1 MANPFDQFDAPA
13 AAAPNPFDQFDAT
26 AKAPEKPFIQ
36 RLTENI
42 SDIPR
47 QVGLTARYGLEGAG
61 DVLDTAASPFRAGLN
76 AVLPNSMQ
84 IQPGA
89 GRNLANM
96 IGLPQPQNSTERIVG
111 DASRLMAGSA
121 IPIGAASKFSS
132 IASGPTQEI
141 AQAFAANPLAQTA
154 SAAGAGTAGGYTRE
168 AGGGDLAQLA
178 ASFAGGVAAP
188 MALNKMQQAG
198 SVLNRLAQGVG
209 TSQAAQASQIDSQ
222 INNALKGSGITLA
235 DLPSSMQDGIRSD
248 VQNALKTGGTLS
260 PDALK
265 RLADYRLTG
274 TTPNVGTLTLD
285 PALVTQV
292 KNLSKLGVNSKDVA
306 AQTLAQTENAN
317 NRQLISGLN
326 DLGAANAKG
335 EYAAGQ
341 GLVDSLGKYADT
353 NKKNIS
359 NLYNAAK
366 TADGRSASLDPSYF
380 SNSANNLLDQNLK
393 GAFVPDNI
401 RTMMNDFATGKIP
414 LNIHTAEQFK
424 TIVGNAQRGASDG
437 NVRAALGHIREA
449 LDNTPLMGDTIN
461 PAQVNGGNQLK
472 TVGGVS
478 GELRSDV
485 GQSTLDAF
493 NAARSANRRFM
504 QEVESNPAL
513 SAAMDDAAPDKFF
526 RKFVVSGPARD
537 LQSMLNIV
545 GQDPAARASVKAD
558 VLGYIKSKA
567 LSGASDEVGNLSQSG
582 LRKALNEIGDEKLSM
597 LFSKDEINQLKA
609 ISRVAS
615 YEQFQPKGSAVNNSN
630 TAGAAL
636 ANILD
641 RFAESSLLSKIP
653 FGNALAQP
661 AQNISV
667 GIRSK
672 KALDASNALAL
683 PMQKQT
689 QINPLTLSP
698 AAFMGGRNKDENS
711 LLPRP

>member
-26 AKAPEKPFIQ
+26 AKTPEKPFMQ

-47 QVGLTARYGLEGAG
+47 QVGLSARYGLEGVG
-61 DVLDTAASPFRAGLN
+61 DVLDTAASPFRVGMN

-84 IQPGA
+84 MRPSGV

-96 IGLPQPQNSTERIVG
+96 IGLPQPQNPTERVVG

-121 IPIGAASKFSS
+121 LPIGAASKLAG
-132 IASGPTQEI
+132 IASGPTREI

-154 SAAGAGTAGGYTRE
+154 SAAGAGAAGGYTRE

-178 ASFAGGVAAP
+178 ASVAGGVAAP
-188 MALNKMQQAG
+188 MALNKVQQAG
-198 SVLNRLAQGVG
+198 SALNRLAQGVG
-209 TSQAAQASQIDSQ
+209 TSQAAQAPQIDAQ

-235 DLPSSMQDGIRSD
+235 DLPSNMQDGIRSD
-248 VQNALKTGGTLS
+248 VQNALKTGGMLS
-260 PDALK
+260 PDAVK
-265 RLADYRLTG
+265 RLADYRMTG
-274 TTPNVGTLTLD
+274 TTPNIGTLTLD

-317 NRQLISGLN
+317 NRQLIGGLN

-341 GLVDSLGKYADT
+341 GLVDSLGKYAEA
-353 NKKNIS
+353 NKQNIS
-359 NLYNAAK
+359 GLYNAAK
-366 TADGRSASLDPSYF
+366 TADGRAASLDPSYF
-380 SNSANNLLDQNLK
+380 SNAANGLLDQNLK

-401 RTMMNDFATGKIP
+401 RTMMNDFATGKVP
-414 LNIHTAEQFK
+414 LNIQTAEQFK
-424 TIVGNAQRGASDG
+424 TIVGNAQRGAADG

-449 LDNTPLMGDTIN
+449 LDNTPLMGDAIT
-461 PAQVNGGNQLK
+461 PAQVNGGAQ
-472 TVGGVS
+472 
-478 GELRSDV
+478 V

-493 NAARSANRRFM
+493 NAARKANRTFM
-504 QEVESNPAL
+504 GQVEGNPAL
-513 SAAMDDAAPDKFF
+513 AAAMDNAAPDKFF
-526 RKFVVSGPARD
+526 RKFVISGPARD
-537 LQSMLNIV
+537 LESMLSVV
-545 GQDPAARASVKAD
+545 GQDPAAKASVKAD

-567 LSGASDEVGNLSQSG
+567 LSGAQDEVGNLSQSG
-582 LRKALNEIGDEKLSM
+582 LRNALNEIGDEKLSM
-597 LFSKDEINQLKA
+597 LLSKDEINQLKA

-615 YEQFQPKGSAVNNSN
+615 YEQFQPRGSAVNNSN

-672 KALDASNALAL
+672 KALDSSNALAL

-698 AAFMGGRNKDENS
+698 AAFMGDRENDKNS